1 MQRESSFVVIQ
12 VEMDPIDIKLDLTFW
27 QSLRYYLY
35 YMFSFIYIFL
45 RQYSVSVDT
54 PKSPVSKMKV
64 FDNGISLDKYDI
76 LIPYE
81 NVILISKSSKYNTIT
96 CLVKIEEEKMELC
109 DNLTHIRIYNE
120 NPDKLYRDIVDN
132 MYYHLKY
139 HKDKIN
145 FNILGYDSVKRISQ
159 KKNY

>member
-1 MQRESSFVVIQ
+1 MVIQ
-12 VEMDPIDIKLDLTFW
+12 VEMDPVDIKLDLTFW

-81 NVILISKSSKYNTIT
+81 NVSTT
-96 CLVKIEEEKMELC
+96 
-109 DNLTHIRIYNE
+109 
-120 NPDKLYRDIVDN
+120 P
-132 MYYHLKY
+132 
-139 HKDKIN
+139 
-145 FNILGYDSVKRISQ
+145 
-159 KKNY
+159 